1 MEKQLK
7 VNELMERVGMIET
20 GRALAYI
27 KDGLD
32 EMNMMAET
40 HVRVDR
46 IDINKNQRFY
56 DTPNDAIK
64 LIDIRCKNHD
74 NANNEYRSIPRSIYK
89 PATDDADGI

>member
-1 MEKQLK
+1 VK
-7 VNELMERVGMIET
+7 VNELMERVGMVET

-40 HVRVDR
+40 HVNVER
-46 IDINKNQRFY
+46 IDISKNQRFY
-56 DTPNDAIK
+56 DMPNDAIK

-74 NANNEYRSIPRSIYK
+74 NANDEYRSIPRSIYK
-89 PATDDADGI
+89 PATEDADGI